1 MNTNHTL
8 DSLSKVFRQ
17 SFDAASKEAFEP
29 VCGVRRSRDEAL
41 EFAYREAIKAVLNA
55 IGYQF
60 PVDPEREAYEKWFS
74 SHPSPEPYDA
84 WKAGREELR
93 KQSGQ
98 ATKEAPPWIEWKG
111 GPCPIPDTVK
121 RWEYRCRDGFTC
133 RTPGSPS
140 RYSLAGWEH
149 RGCHENHFVAY
160 RVLDW
165 GSTPETFEAHGR
177 TWFKHAPGDPM
188 PCDESKQVFV
198 VTKAAWVNSGKNSRK
213 ACEWNWTLD
222 ESSPSQIIGWRYA
235 E

>member
-8 DSLSKVFRQ
+8 ESLLDIFRQ
-17 SFDAASKEAFEP
+17 SFDAAAKTAFEP

-41 EFAYREAIKAVLNA
+41 EFTHREAIKAVLDA

-60 PVDPEREAYEKWFS
+60 PVDPEREAYEKWLS
-74 SHPSPEPYDA
+74 DKQVKPEPFDA

-98 ATKEAPPWIEWKG
+98 AIKQDPPWIEWKG

-121 RWEYRCRDGFTC
+121 RWEYRCRDGYIC
-133 RTPGSPS
+133 SSPAAPS
-140 RYSLAGWEH
+140 RYSPACWEYQ
-149 RGCHENHFVAY
+149 GIHENHFVAY

-165 GSTPETFEAHGR
+165 GSTPETFEAHGH
-177 TWFKHAPGDPM
+177 TWFKHTPGDPM
-188 PCDESKQVFV
+188 PCEGGRRVFLLFRDEEVMPV
-198 VTKAAWVNSGKNSRK
+198 LNSIYVGWTRNEGK
-213 ACEWNWTLD
+213 
-222 ESSPSQIIGWRYA
+222 SSDIIGWRYA